1 MYIHE
6 LANLS
11 GVSTRTLRYYDEIG
25 LLVPEKNEE
34 TAYRIYK
41 QQDIDRLQQILFY
54 RELGMP
60 LGQIK
65 DVLNEEGFEQLKSLR
80 EHQEALFKKGQY
92 INGLLKTVTMTIQ
105 SIEEGLTMTNEQKF
119 KVFKKHLIDHN
130 EEHYG
135 KEIRERHGEE
145 SVLATYGMVRNMT
158 EEKYK
163 AAQQLENMLL
173 QRIREGME
181 DGSTTS
187 ELATEVGELH
197 KRWLSFYWPKYTKE
211 AHVGLAQLYMADQ
224 RFIDYYDSRVAPD
237 ATKFLT
243 DCIAYYTGIK

>member
-1 MYIHE
+1 MHIHE

-34 TAYRIYK
+34 TAYRVYK

-80 EHQEALFKKGQY
+80 QHQEALLQKQQY

-105 SIEEGLTMTNEQKF
+105 SIEEGLKMTNEQKF
-119 KVFKKHLIDHN
+119 EAFKKHLIDDN
-130 EEHYG
+130 EERYG

-158 EEKYK
+158 EEQYE

-173 QRIREGME
+173 QRVREAME

-187 ELATEVGELH
+187 ELAAEVGELH

-211 AHVGLAQLYMADQ
+211 AHAGLAQLYMADQ

-237 ATKFLT
+237 ATQFLT